1 MSRALLDVNV
11 LVALLDADHVDHRR
25 ATAWL
30 RAEIAHGWASCAIT
44 ENGFVRVVSQSRYP
58 SPVPVAEAVA
68 RLERATRT
76 ENHVFWSCDLSLL
89 DRAVPLAAV
98 VGARAEHLVE
108 I

>member
-1 MSRALLDVNV
+1 
-11 LVALLDADHVDHRR
+11 
-25 ATAWL
+25 
-30 RAEIAHGWASCAIT
+30 
-44 ENGFVRVVSQSRYP
+44 
-58 SPVPVAEAVA
+58 VPVAEAVA